1 MSFDRSNRVQDHL
14 EENQTVLYFNTWRC
28 DVSGC
33 GVASRADGAAG
44 AAGEVLMKGRTGEK
58 VCSS

>member
-14 EENQTVLYFNTWRC
+14 EENQTILYFNTWRC
-28 DVSGC
+28 DVSSC
-33 GVASRADGAAG
+33 GVAGGADEAAG
-44 AAGEVLMKGRTGEK
+44 AAGEVLMEGRTGEK